1 MRAFN
6 LLGITLLVLL
16 GFCINAEE
24 PSETIEPSESNDS
37 IKIQPN
43 GYFEFPTENHFN
55 EELVTYGDLVD
66 LVVDLAKEKLQA
78 TEDKKDS
85 QTDGTKASVATSN
98 EEPAPSR
105 ADRTWKRRILVLLNG
120 KRVTSTADRNMK
132 IEEHVGISLDNIE
145 SLEGFLSTEVDSNQI
160 VYPRVLNFVTKPP
173 TQDEGETPE
182 SRDTNIEL
190 LKDGN
195 PQAGVRFNLQT

>member
-1 MRAFN
+1 MSAIKCIGF
-6 LLGITLLVLL
+6 TLLTLICFSVY
-16 GFCINAEE
+16 ADEQV
-24 PSETIEPSESNDS
+24 ETTETSESNDA
-37 IKIQPN
+37 ITIQPN

-55 EELVTYGDLVD
+55 EEIVTYGDLVD
-66 LVVDLAKEKLQA
+66 LVVDLAEEKLVEI
-78 TEDKKDS
+78 EDKKDS
-85 QTDGTKASVATSN
+85 QMDRTKAPVAASN
-98 EEPAPSR
+98 KEPAPSR

-195 PQAGVRFNLQT
+195 PQAGVHFNL

>member
-1 MRAFN
+1 MRAIN
-6 LLGITLLVLL
+6 LLGITLLVLI

-24 PSETIEPSESNDS
+24 PVETIEPSESNDA

-43 GYFEFPTENHFN
+43 GYFEFPTENHVN
-55 EELVTYGDLVD
+55 EEIVTYGDLID
-66 LVVDLAKEKLQA
+66 LVVDLAEEKLQA
-78 TEDKKDS
+78 IEEKKDS
-85 QTDGTKASVATSN
+85 QTDGTKAPVAASN

-105 ADRTWKRRILVLLNG
+105 AERTWKRRILVLLNG
-120 KRVTSTADRNMK
+120 KRVTGTADRNMK
-132 IEEHVGISLDNIE
+132 IEEHVGILLDNIE
-145 SLEGFLSTEVDSNQI
+145 SLEGFLSTEVDSNEI

-182 SRDTNIEL
+182 SRDTNIDL

-195 PQAGVRFNLQT
+195 PQAVVRFNLQT